1 MLSIAC
7 EPKKT
12 AHILHHW
19 FPHEMMPEK
28 AMQKFDTYYR
38 TSLPRSIWIVLLIGH
53 AAKEIC
59 LNQSEVL
66 TRSG

>member
-1 MLSIAC
+1 MLSVVR

-19 FPHEMMPEK
+19 FPQEMMSEK
-28 AMQKFDTYYR
+28 PMQKFHTNYM
-38 TSLPRSIWIVLLIGH
+38 TSLPRSIWVVLLIGH

-59 LNQSEVL
+59 LNQSEAL

>member
-1 MLSIAC
+1 MLMLSVVC
-7 EPKKT
+7 EPKKM

-19 FPHEMMPEK
+19 FPHEKP
-28 AMQKFDTYYR
+28 MQKFHTNYVM
-38 TSLPRSIWIVLLIGH
+38 TSLPRLICVMLLIGH

-59 LNQSEVL
+59 LNQSEAQ